1 MPTGAQLEAN
11 RANSQK
17 STGPRTPEG
26 KARSA
31 RNAREHGLCASQ
43 LVVKPGQETEFDE
56 MQAGLYVEILP
67 VGGLEDEL
75 FKALIHAAWNQRR
88 CRQAEADLQIK
99 AAAKGLDPLLD
110 PALEADLRR
119 VDLYGRRAASAFHRN
134 LKAIRDLQ
142 NERFTRAN
150 LKARHPQISTAEL
163 GLANLAAIRHTLQTE
178 RSRAVR
184 IERTEIAAEIDA
196 FELERRRIEAGVA
209 AAQAA

>member
-1 MPTGAQLEAN
+1 MPTDAQIEAN
-11 RANSQK
+11 RANSKK
-17 STGPRTPEG
+17 STGPKTPEG

-31 RNAREHGLCASQ
+31 QNASEHGLCASQ
-43 LVVKPGQETEFDE
+43 LVVKPGQEAEFDE
-56 MQAGLYVEILP
+56 MQAGLYEEVLP

-75 FKALIHAAWNQRR
+75 FKSLIHAAWNQRR
-88 CRQAEADLQIK
+88 CRQAEADLQLK
-99 AAAKGLDPLLD
+99 AAEKGLDILLD

-119 VDLYGRRAASAFHRN
+119 IDLYGRRAASAFHRN

-142 NERFTRAN
+142 NERHTRAAI
-150 LKARHPQISTAEL
+150 KARHPQVSTEQL
-163 GLANLAAIRHTLQTE
+163 GLASLAAIRNTLQTE

-196 FELERRRIEAGVA
+196 YELERRRIEDELA